1 MNTIMKFKKGQK
13 CKVLKHIHK
22 LAPSSNV
29 KDYVTNY
36 NPRQKTV
43 FNAGDIVEIGN
54 LVHEGAGGVEYFVS
68 KNNFRSSHWVN
79 ELFLET
85 IVA

>member
-1 MNTIMKFKKGQK
+1 MKFKKGQK

-43 FNAGDIVEIGN
+43 LREGAIVEIGN

-68 KNNFRSSHWVN
+68 KVGDRGSHWVN
-79 ELFLET
+79 EIFLEA
-85 IVA
+85 IA